1 MPPLSPLTDTI
12 ASVTEIGS
20 AVVRMRIVRLAPDG
34 WSLIDTLEQPI
45 RIGRE
50 VFTTRRIRFDS
61 VGDLSRILEGYS
73 RVMREYGVTRSRTVA
88 TTALREAE
96 NRDYVVDLIRIRN
109 GISIEVLEEAEESAL
124 AFERILSRYPQAVGD
139 GGTLL
144 AYLGT
149 GNVGLAFA
157 QDGHILFSSS
167 LPTGIQRLGD
177 LLSGVSGQTSRFNDV
192 LDEYVRAM
200 LSHVRI
206 PLEGFRIS
214 GVAISGR
221 NLPAIA
227 EMCGAVREDGL
238 FAVGREALAG
248 LYAASRARPAPDAAG
263 DDLNLLPTLAVLT
276 ELLALT
282 DASQALVPDF
292 ELSDVL
298 IDLMGARDAKALQY
312 ESRRQNVLESARRMA
327 RAYRCDLSHAD
338 WVALCA
344 VRIFDCLKKP
354 HGMGTRARLLLEASA
369 WLHDIGYYVNAR
381 NHRAITFE
389 ILRGATLFGLSD
401 NDMFMVA
408 CIAGSD
414 EYDPSVDRFRQMPFP
429 RGKDRIIAT
438 KLAAVL
444 QLANALDQ
452 SRTQRLKDPH
462 AELSGSRLTVR
473 CRSYSDAVL
482 ERWALRRWTPAF
494 EDVYGVQPELV
505 VESLLL

>member
-157 QDGHILFSSS
+157 QDGRILFSSS

-177 LLSGVSGQTSRFNDV
+177 LLSGVFGQTSRFNDV

-200 LSHVRI
+200 LSDVRI

-221 NLPAIA
+221 NL
-227 EMCGAVREDGL
+227 
-238 FAVGREALAG
+238 
-248 LYAASRARPAPDAAG
+248 
-263 DDLNLLPTLAVLT
+263 
-276 ELLALT
+276 
-282 DASQALVPDF
+282 
-292 ELSDVL
+292 
-298 IDLMGARDAKALQY
+298 
-312 ESRRQNVLESARRMA
+312 
-327 RAYRCDLSHAD
+327 
-338 WVALCA
+338 
-344 VRIFDCLKKP
+344 
-354 HGMGTRARLLLEASA
+354 
-369 WLHDIGYYVNAR
+369 
-381 NHRAITFE
+381 RAIGPRRSR
-389 ILRGATLFGLSD
+389 ILFRHHHVIHHL
-401 NDMFMVA
+401 NPN
-408 CIAGSD
+408 GS
-414 EYDPSVDRFRQMPFP
+414 
-429 RGKDRIIAT
+429 
-438 KLAAVL
+438 
-444 QLANALDQ
+444 
-452 SRTQRLKDPH
+452 
-462 AELSGSRLTVR
+462 
-473 CRSYSDAVL
+473 
-482 ERWALRRWTPAF
+482 
-494 EDVYGVQPELV
+494 
-505 VESLLL
+505 